1 RDRYMVQLAQ
11 KLISLFTGDFDNK
24 VCFGHSCSDANECIS
39 KLIPMSKS
47 KPRMLSFIGGYH
59 GQTYGSMSLSGHP
72 AQSGFIS
79 NGNVMK
85 IPYPNPYRPPFG
97 LSEEDISKGV
107 IDFIE
112 QEIFNTVSPPENT
125 AGIVVEGIQS
135 DGGLVVPPDDFLP
148 QLQKLCVENNIYLI
162 MDEVKIGLGR
172 TGKWFSFEH
181 LDVEPDAVVLG
192 KPLGGGLPI
201 SSVIAKKEILD
212 AGTANHMFTASGNP
226 VSAASALETMS
237 IIEENQLMQN
247 ANSIGDYFK
256 SQLSLL
262 QEKYEIIGDIR
273 GKGLVIGVELVK
285 DRISKTPATKE
296 TALI

>member
-1 RDRYMVQLAQ
+1 
-11 KLISLFTGDFDNK
+11 
-24 VCFGHSCSDANECIS
+24 
-39 KLIPMSKS
+39 
-47 KPRMLSFIGGYH
+47 
-59 GQTYGSMSLSGHP
+59 
-72 AQSGFIS
+72 
-79 NGNVMK
+79 
-85 IPYPNPYRPPFG
+85 
-97 LSEEDISKGV
+97 
-107 IDFIE
+107 
-112 QEIFNTVSPPENT
+112 ENT

-226 VSAASALETMS
+226 VSAAAALETIS
-237 IIEENQLMQN
+237 VIEENKMMQN
-247 ANSIGDYFK
+247 AESIGNYLK
-256 SQLSLL
+256 KQLKEL
-262 QEKYEIIGDIR
+262 QKKHEIIGDIR
-273 GKGLVIGVELVK
+273 GKGLVIGVELVN
-285 DRISKTPATKE
+285 DRHTKEPAAKGTSLICYRAYELGLLVYYVGIFDNVIEITLPLTISKKE
-296 TALI
+296 VDLAIEILDKSIQDYQENIIISSKYEKYGGWS